1 MSDINTETVTSRKRR
16 GPQPKGRIDIPGS
29 DDYLEPRVDFAASIG
44 VTDKTVS
51 RMNLPTT
58 YIGNV
63 AYIRHNEGL
72 QALAARVRCR
82 HEPQKKRQ
90 RRARKY

>member
-1 MSDINTETVTSRKRR
+1 MSDITTETVTSRKRR
-16 GPQPKGRIDIPGS
+16 GPQPKVRIDLPGG
-29 DDYLEPRVDFAASIG
+29 DYLMPRVDFAASIG

-82 HEPQKKRQ
+82 HEPQKKR
-90 RRARKY
+90 RTRKY